1 MPVLLAALSAA
12 VFGVG
17 DFLGGMSARRM
28 AATLGAVVAQATGL
42 ALLVVV
48 AAAVVHGEPTGTDL
62 IWGAA
67 AGLCGALAL
76 LAFYWALATGRM
88 SVVAPVSAVMSALV
102 PMAAGLASG
111 EEPGPLAML
120 GAVVALVAIVLISR
134 EPGDPVAPD
143 DLDHDAPPERRRA
156 VLLAAGAAGVGFGL
170 FFVGIARTSEASGLW
185 PLATARGT
193 AVVVTGAAVLVA
205 RTWRPTA
212 PGVRLAVVAGF
223 FDVAANGLF
232 LAAARQGLLTL
243 VGVVGAMYPAS
254 TVLLARFV
262 LHERLARH
270 QLIGLGLAAF
280 AVAVVTAA

>member
-1 MPVLLAALSAA
+1 MPVILAALSAA

-28 AATLGAVVAQATGL
+28 AATLGAVVAQFTGL
-42 ALLVVV
+42 VLLVLAATTVV
-48 AAAVVHGEPTGTDL
+48 GGDPTATDL
-62 IWGAA
+62 LWGSG

-102 PMAAGLASG
+102 PMAAGLVSG
-111 EEPGPLAML
+111 EEPGALAMV
-120 GAVVALVAIVLISR
+120 GAVVALVSIVLISR
-134 EPGDPVAPD
+134 EPGDPVSPAD
-143 DLDHDAPPERRRA
+143 RDHDAPPERRRA

-170 FFVGIARTSEASGLW
+170 FFVGIANAGEGSGLW
-185 PLATARGT
+185 PLVGARGT
-193 AVVVTGAAVLVA
+193 AVVVAGIAALVT
-205 RTWRPTA
+205 RTFRPTA
-212 PGVRLAVVAGF
+212 PGVRLAVAAGF
-223 FDVAANGLF
+223 FDVAANSLF

-254 TVLLARFV
+254 TVVLARFV